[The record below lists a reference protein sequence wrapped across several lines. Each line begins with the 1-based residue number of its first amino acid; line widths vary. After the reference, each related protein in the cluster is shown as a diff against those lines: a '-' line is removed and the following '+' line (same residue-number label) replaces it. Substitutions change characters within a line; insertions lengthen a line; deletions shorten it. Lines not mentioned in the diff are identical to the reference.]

1 MNGSQLRL
9 LVNSVIALLIT
20 GHSSLATAQ
29 TQYTFLL
36 EPAAGSGFFTVD
48 DSAVPVFGTAS
59 IRADTFEG
67 VLRAFGSSTPFGYS
81 IGNTSV
87 VVRHV
92 IQPDGSSREV
102 VESEVVPN
110 VDALISFQD
119 RVPTRIGYIEFHS
132 VFDTLL
138 PGGVSGSFVVLSG
151 LTWSAMTNRISMASG
166 PIGIFAPI
174 PEPATYG
181 LLVAGLAVVGVAV
194 GRVRRGQH
202 AL

>member
-67 VLRAFGSSTPFGYS
+67 VLHAFGFDTPFGYS

-102 VESEVVPN
+102 VESQVVPGVN
-110 VDALISFQD
+110 ALISFRD
-119 RVPTRIGYIEFHS
+119 RVPSGIGYVEFHS
-132 VFDTLL
+132 VIDPLVPT
-138 PGGVSGSFVVLSG
+138 GVTGSFIATSG
-151 LTWSAMTNRISMASG
+151 LTWTAMANRTFSAGG
-166 PIGIFAPI
+166 PISILAPI
-174 PEPATYG
+174 SEPATYG
-181 LLVAGLAVVGVAV
+181 LLAAGLAAV
-194 GRVRRGQH
+194 GAAVRHVRR
-202 AL
+202 A